1 MNFKVETMVNKIYN
15 NVPGGE
21 NDRNLRLWYFGL
33 KTVVIYAEFRDG
45 ISLGETSRVV
55 RLPSV
60 NARVRDAPKF
70 QSFHIPWTPNA
81 LALTHLVSCTL
92 VIYRLYC
99 N

>member
-55 RLPSV
+55 RLPVSY
-60 NARVRDAPKF
+60 
-70 QSFHIPWTPNA
+70 
-81 LALTHLVSCTL
+81 THLTL
-92 VIYRLYC
+92 PTICSV
-99 N
+99 